1 MDYALLSYS
10 GKIANFKRQR
20 ESSKLSKR
28 LSLYSKKIANL
39 RVKRTRGIP
48 PRKPIFLLA
57 VLELFEQ
64 GLLPTNQI
72 FFSSELIAAYLK
84 YWNQLG
90 SVSQRANI
98 SLPFFYLMSDGFWHL
113 KPKPGFDSV
122 LASLSNTKTL
132 RALKQVIKYAF
143 LDRHLF
149 ELLSDK
155 KARTSFVDFT
165 ISAWFPEQH
174 AKIYTLFE
182 LDTFREFQ
190 KQLQEKGGAIYNPHD
205 LTDEEKV
212 LVRED
217 AFRRLVRNEYNNR
230 CAVCGMQGMSS
241 RQQTLV
247 DGIHIQ
253 PFASSYDDRLDN
265 GIALCKNHQWAFE
278 QGWLSVDDRYHIIVA
293 DDLWERAPFTQ
304 SLKDFDRK
312 RLFLPTK
319 PKFFPRQV
327 SLQWHREHIFNRIP
341 NTWLARWMG

>member
-1 MDYALLSYS
+1 MNYALLSYS
-10 GKIANFKRQR
+10 RKISNFQNEQK
-20 ESSKLSKR
+20 SSKFSKL
-28 LSLYSKKIANL
+28 LSLYSNKIANL
-39 RVKRTRGIP
+39 RVERARGIP
-48 PRKPIFLLA
+48 PRKPILLLA

-90 SVSQRANI
+90 YASQRANI
-98 SLPFFYLMSDGFWHL
+98 ALPLFYMMSDGFWHL

-122 LASLSNTKTL
+122 LASLSNIKSL
-132 RALKQVIKYAF
+132 GELKQVVQYAF

-155 KARTSFVDFT
+155 KARTSFVDYT
-165 ISAWFPEQH
+165 ISAWFPEQLT
-174 AKIYTLFE
+174 KIYTLFQI
-182 LDTFREFQ
+182 DTFRQFQ
-190 KQLQEKGGAIYNPHD
+190 EQLREKGGAIYNPHD

-212 LVRED
+212 LIRED
-217 AFRRLVRNEYNNR
+217 AFHRLVSSEYDYH
-230 CAVCGMQGMSS
+230 CALCGMQGMNS

-253 PFASSYDDRLDN
+253 PFASFYDDRIGN

-278 QGWLSVDDRYHIIVA
+278 QGWFSVDERYRIIVA
-293 DDLWERAPFTQ
+293 DDLWEISPFTQ
-304 SLKDFDRK
+304 SLKDFSGK

-319 PKFFPRQV
+319 PQCFPRKV
-327 SLQWHREHIFNRIP
+327 SLQWHREHIFNRM
-341 NTWLARWMG
+341 AG